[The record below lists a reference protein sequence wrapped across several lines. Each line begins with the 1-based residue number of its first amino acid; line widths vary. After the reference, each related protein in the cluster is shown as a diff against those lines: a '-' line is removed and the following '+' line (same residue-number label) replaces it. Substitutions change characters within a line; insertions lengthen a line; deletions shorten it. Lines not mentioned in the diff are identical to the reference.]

1 MQSWY
6 GSILCLNLTG
16 WDTGKQEAPISQVP
30 RLRWLWIGDFKFYTG
45 NPNHTATASQRW
57 GSDLLICDQYRLDNN
72 ALLRMCSLWAYS
84 CYLQQTEDTHW
95 HQPQSRRSSPIWST
109 LFGQWW
115 CHNASTN
122 LITGQYCG
130 RLLKFSAHSLNVLGI
145 RYKVF
150 KYVFLLI
157 ISYIHIYETIFQ
169 ICFFYWWYHIYIYT
183 RPYWD
188 AISWDNSYMMIIWST
203 WPLKIPNT

>member
-1 MQSWY
+1 MNIYLPHRTILGQGYLFKY
-6 GSILCLNLTG
+6 GIFFNLHGLFLGLNSEHSHLATSIRLTSSLVYVYTICKYNLKPEVLVENIPSCWCWAKYDNSVLHFKIKQLRLCFRHYIT
-16 WDTGKQEAPISQVP
+16 
-30 RLRWLWIGDFKFYTG
+30 
-45 NPNHTATASQRW
+45 
-57 GSDLLICDQYRLDNN
+57 
-72 ALLRMCSLWAYS
+72 
-84 CYLQQTEDTHW
+84 
-95 HQPQSRRSSPIWST
+95 SRIFAGRDIFVFV
-109 LFGQWW
+109 FGMVRV
-115 CHNASTN
+115 
-122 LITGQYCG
+122 ITGQYCG

-157 ISYIHIYETIFQ
+157 ISYIHIYKTIFQ

>member
-1 MQSWY
+1 MWVSHLNVKEYARRRVSLKVECLCKSEKVY
-6 GSILCLNLTG
+6 GKFTPGLHLARFHLT
-16 WDTGKQEAPISQVP
+16 
-30 RLRWLWIGDFKFYTG
+30 
-45 NPNHTATASQRW
+45 
-57 GSDLLICDQYRLDNN
+57 
-72 ALLRMCSLWAYS
+72 
-84 CYLQQTEDTHW
+84 
-95 HQPQSRRSSPIWST
+95 
-109 LFGQWW
+109 
-115 CHNASTN
+115 
-122 LITGQYCG
+122 ITGQYCG

>member
-1 MQSWY
+1 MSQFQTTGPIDRTPGTPGSDKYWTDQSWQ
-6 GSILCLNLTG
+6 SWHKSPKALILIGNAWMLHLLAC
-16 WDTGKQEAPISQVP
+16 QV
-30 RLRWLWIGDFKFYTG
+30 RGDLVYQIG
-45 NPNHTATASQRW
+45 H
-57 GSDLLICDQYRLDNN
+57 LDPH
-72 ALLRMCSLWAYS
+72 AGHLG
-84 CYLQQTEDTHW
+84 H
-95 HQPQSRRSSPIWST
+95 
-109 LFGQWW
+109 
-115 CHNASTN
+115 
-122 LITGQYCG
+122 ITGQYCG

>member
-1 MQSWY
+1 M
-6 GSILCLNLTG
+6 GSTAGPVTGNLFFTLWIIDYCNFSHYSMESSSISIVWLLTLLTNSYNLEHCAGGAEVLCLLPIFPSAMNLTR
-16 WDTGKQEAPISQVP
+16 TNLSF
-30 RLRWLWIGDFKFYTG
+30 L
-45 NPNHTATASQRW
+45 ASQF
-57 GSDLLICDQYRLDNN
+57 I
-72 ALLRMCSLWAYS
+72 A
-84 CYLQQTEDTHW
+84 
-95 HQPQSRRSSPIWST
+95 
-109 LFGQWW
+109 
-115 CHNASTN
+115 
-122 LITGQYCG
+122 GQYCG

>member
-1 MQSWY
+1 MKDESRKSYTYQATKGCLRIMIMFICCSKLRN
-6 GSILCLNLTG
+6 ILDKKMWIYTRFKRSQNAKHG
-16 WDTGKQEAPISQVP
+16 WPPD
-30 RLRWLWIGDFKFYTG
+30 
-45 NPNHTATASQRW
+45 
-57 GSDLLICDQYRLDNN
+57 
-72 ALLRMCSLWAYS
+72 
-84 CYLQQTEDTHW
+84 
-95 HQPQSRRSSPIWST
+95 
-109 LFGQWW
+109 
-115 CHNASTN
+115 HNIYIVC
-122 LITGQYCG
+122 ITGQYCG

-145 RYKVF
+145 RYKDF